1 MQNGMSHHQSIFE
14 VLRREILLGKFNMR
28 EKFLSEQQL
37 CRRFSVARATVRLAL
52 ARLKDAGM
60 LETRS
65 GSGTYLSATARNA
78 TGRLGMIVPG
88 IASGE
93 IFPPLCAEIVRVA
106 RENGY
111 EVRFGDA
118 SSRDPERR
126 AQQAIELAHRY
137 IGEHVAGVFLEP
149 IELVPD
155 APRVTG
161 RIIKLLS
168 ESLIPIVLL
177 DRDIVL
183 PPARSPYD
191 LVGLD
196 NVQIGCRLA
205 RHLIEKGARR
215 ICCYTR
221 PGSAPTVWLRFSGA
235 RGTIL
240 DARLPWSAASVC
252 EAEPDDFEA
261 VARLASS
268 RTPPDAFLCGNDMSA
283 VAILK
288 HLRRLRL
295 KVPQDVMVTGVDDVA
310 SAAASRPQ
318 LTTIRQPCAEL
329 GQMAFHALVQRL
341 RTPGLPPRQ
350 ILLDAPLVARAST
363 RHPVG

>member
-1 MQNGMSHHQSIFE
+1 MFE
-14 VLRREILLGKFNMR
+14 TLRKEILLGKFNMY

-93 IFPPLCAEIVRVA
+93 IFPPICAEITRVA
-106 RENGY
+106 REEGY
-111 EVRFGDA
+111 SLLFGDA

-126 AQQAIELAHRY
+126 AQQAVALARHY
-137 IGEHVAGVFLEP
+137 IKQHVAGVFLEP

-155 APRVTG
+155 APRVTNS
-161 RIIKLLS
+161 IIKLLS
-168 ESLIPIVLL
+168 ESNIPVVLL
-177 DRDIVL
+177 DRDIVS
-183 PPARSPYD
+183 PPERSPYD

-205 RHLIEKGARR
+205 RYLIEKGARR

-221 PGSAPTVWLRFSGA
+221 PGSAPTVWLRFAGA

-240 DARLPWSAASVC
+240 DAHLPLSAISVC

-261 VARLASS
+261 VARLMSS
-268 RTPPDAFLCGNDMSA
+268 HAPPDAFLCGNDMSA
-283 VAILK
+283 VAVLK
-288 HLRRLRL
+288 HLKRLRL
-295 KVPQDVMVTGVDDVA
+295 KVPRDVMVTGVDDVA
-310 SAAASRPQ
+310 SAVTARPQ
-318 LTTIRQPCAEL
+318 LTTIRQPCVEL

-341 RTPGLPPRQ
+341 RTPSLPPRQ
-350 ILLDAPLVARAST
+350 ILLDAPLVARGST
-363 RHPVG
+363 RR

>member
-1 MQNGMSHHQSIFE
+1 MSHHQSIFE
-14 VLRREILLGKFNMR
+14 VLRREILLGKFNMHER
-28 EKFLSEQQL
+28 FLSEQQL

-65 GSGTYLSATARNA
+65 GSGTYLSAMVRNA

-161 RIIKLLS
+161 RIIKVLS
-168 ESLIPIVLL
+168 ESRIPVVLL
-177 DRDIVL
+177 DRDIVS
-183 PPARSPYD
+183 PPERSPYD
-191 LVGLD
+191 LVGL
-196 NVQIGCRLA
+196 
-205 RHLIEKGARR
+205 
-215 ICCYTR
+215 
-221 PGSAPTVWLRFSGA
+221 
-235 RGTIL
+235 
-240 DARLPWSAASVC
+240 
-252 EAEPDDFEA
+252 
-261 VARLASS
+261 
-268 RTPPDAFLCGNDMSA
+268 
-283 VAILK
+283 
-288 HLRRLRL
+288 
-295 KVPQDVMVTGVDDVA
+295 
-310 SAAASRPQ
+310 
-318 LTTIRQPCAEL
+318 
-329 GQMAFHALVQRL
+329 
-341 RTPGLPPRQ
+341 
-350 ILLDAPLVARAST
+350 
-363 RHPVG
+363 

>member
-1 MQNGMSHHQSIFE
+1 MFE
-14 VLRREILLGKFNMR
+14 TLRKEILLGKFNMHER
-28 EKFLSEQQL
+28 FLSEQQL

-65 GSGTYLSATARNA
+65 GSGTYLSAMVRNA

-168 ESLIPIVLL
+168 ESRIPVVLL
-177 DRDIVL
+177 DRDVVS
-183 PPARSPYD
+183 PPERSPYD

-205 RHLIEKGARR
+205 RHLIAQGARR

-221 PGSAPTVWLRFSGA
+221 PGSAPTVWLRFAGA
-235 RGTIL
+235 RGAIL
-240 DARLPWSAASVC
+240 DARLPWSAARVC
-252 EAEPDDFEA
+252 EAEPDDFGA
-261 VARLASS
+261 VARMMAA

-295 KVPQDVMVTGVDDVA
+295 KVPRDVMVTGVDDVA
-310 SAAASRPQ
+310 SASASRPQ

-341 RTPGLPPRQ
+341 RTPNLPPRQ

-363 RHPVG
+363 ERETAESV